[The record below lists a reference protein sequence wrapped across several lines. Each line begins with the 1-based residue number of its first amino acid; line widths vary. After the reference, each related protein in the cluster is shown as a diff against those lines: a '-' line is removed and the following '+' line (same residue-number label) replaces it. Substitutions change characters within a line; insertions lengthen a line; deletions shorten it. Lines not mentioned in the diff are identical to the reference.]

1 LGPLMKRTQSLSS
14 GLIVRQDFGDAIR
27 PVFFQTGHE
36 DYLYATHG
44 GTVFLVAFRGRVY
57 GLTCGHVFQD
67 FEYERM
73 FITDEKQARKGSMP
87 APIRTLCYPS
97 APTDGA
103 VGTDIVDMCV
113 IRFADDI
120 VPDFFKGSAYIIDE
134 KTVATSQIQH
144 ELLVAGVL
152 KDKSSIIPPDITIG
166 YCQLQLR
173 DVGASS
179 SDPILRHAIAEFRNP
194 EFDNIVGISGSP
206 VFNQTANALCGMVV
220 RGGMTGNRCNIY
232 YIDIFDIGCF
242 LEGVSEGVASTYYT
256 ENVLVAIDDRSG
268 TLFGPS

>member
-1 LGPLMKRTQSLSS
+1 MKRTQSLSS
-14 GLIVRQDFGDAIR
+14 GLIVRQDFGDAKR

-152 KDKSSIIPPDITIG
+152 KDRAPSFH
-166 YCQLQLR
+166 L
-173 DVGASS
+173 
-179 SDPILRHAIAEFRNP
+179 
-194 EFDNIVGISGSP
+194 IS
-206 VFNQTANALCGMVV
+206 L
-220 RGGMTGNRCNIY
+220 
-232 YIDIFDIGCF
+232 
-242 LEGVSEGVASTYYT
+242 
-256 ENVLVAIDDRSG
+256 SG
-268 TLFGPS
+268 TASCSYVMWGPLALTQSCATQSRNSGTPNLTISLGSAARLSSTKRQMRCAGWS